1 MFDYDHYLAKRLR
14 DNKIDRMYRDLM
26 VIGRLD
32 ISQDIKDHL
41 IYTYK
46 MEEKENRAKWN
57 FKKVMNELR
66 LYAFYSFG
74 LFQDVPGPTIVD
86 EELEKIVGAGADA

>member
-1 MFDYDHYLAKRLR
+1 MFDYDHYLANKLR
-14 DNKIDRMYRDLM
+14 NNKIDRMYRDLM

-46 MEEKENRAKWN
+46 MGEKERSAKWN

-66 LYAFYSFG
+66 LYAYYSFG
-74 LFQDVPGPTIVD
+74 LFQEVPWPTILD
-86 EELEKIVGAGADA
+86 EELEKIAGSDA